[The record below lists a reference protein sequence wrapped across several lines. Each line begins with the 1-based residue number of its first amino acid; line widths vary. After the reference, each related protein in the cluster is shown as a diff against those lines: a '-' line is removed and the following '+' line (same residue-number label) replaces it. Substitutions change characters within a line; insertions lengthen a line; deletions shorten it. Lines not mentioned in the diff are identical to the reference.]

1 MEFTEVTLVSPGLS
15 IYVPFN
21 GRHLKRLPEIFVRQ
35 TFKPIASMK
44 FLQIQGQFFPIDV
57 VLQEE
62 GGYMARYSNE
72 KFAANGQGETEE
84 EALEDIRSAIELLLE
99 EETNS
104 SRDLLWPKEFQ

>member
-1 MEFTEVTLVSPGLS
+1 M
-15 IYVPFN
+15 
-21 GRHLKRLPEIFVRQ
+21 R
-35 TFKPIASMK
+35 

-99 EETNS
+99 EETNP
-104 SRDLLWPKEFQ
+104 SRDLPWPKEFQ